1 MPITTSVATS
11 CATTPGLATQ
21 VLHRG
26 GFKRK
31 RAPYTG
37 ALGKGGTYAGWHR
50 RFSPPC
56 VKGACRRSRLGDC
69 FPTTPPSQQV
79 TPPPQGLL
87 RSPRTGEA
95 LGKGGTYAGWHSRF
109 RPPCVKGACRR
120 SRLGDCFLTT
130 PPLQQVAPPPQGL
143 LRNPRTGEA
152 LGKRGSV
159 IQGNLVKK
167 EVSLYRWPS
176 LVRFI
181 FPWCF
186 ICIY

>member
-50 RFSPPC
+50 RFS
-56 VKGACRRSRLGDC
+56 
-69 FPTTPPSQQV
+69 
-79 TPPPQGLL
+79 
-87 RSPRTGEA
+87 
-95 LGKGGTYAGWHSRF
+95 
-109 RPPCVKGACRR
+109 PPCVKGACRR